1 MLVQSLQKD
10 LYVLNFCRLDIPFIS
25 DFLQLELL
33 ERVIGK
39 VVLFSTPLEQGMEIL
54 VGMIEPCRTCLG
66 NVSKVFQNLNFQY
79 IHIQSILRLIQKL
92 VDVLFVV
99 AQSSI
104 TDFLS
109 LFQGEKF
116 IGNISQR
123 ASSQTIFIRI
133 FYTSQF
139 VKTVGLEDV
148 FGFTEIRIL
157 NF

>member
-1 MLVQSLQKD
+1 
-10 LYVLNFCRLDIPFIS
+10 
-25 DFLQLELL
+25 
-33 ERVIGK
+33 
-39 VVLFSTPLEQGMEIL
+39 
-54 VGMIEPCRTCLG
+54 MIEPRRTCFG
-66 NVSKVFQNLNFQY
+66 DVSKVFQNFDLQ
-79 IHIQSILRLIQKL
+79 HINIQGILRLSKKL

-99 AQSSI
+99 TQGSL

-148 FGFTEIRIL
+148 FGFPEIRIL